1 MVNKRLFFIT
11 SLCVL
16 LNFSNAC
23 NANTS
28 ALTQQIKELTKTIKS
43 LSAKITLLEKQL
55 PNVTPTAVRFYK
67 IRSLSDF
74 GSWSWNNKGNIALTG
89 CGLTLV
95 YVVCSA
101 SQEAR
106 KTRALLMQAFDKIKR
121 YFEQARR
128 DRQVMNANIIR
139 IGNHLNLQGLQPLE
153 NAEQHTLDNPDDSW
167 LAKAWKGMRNFGSYT
182 KSGIGAAWKLIS

>member
-28 ALTQQIKELTKTIKS
+28 ALTKQIEELTQKIKS
-43 LSAKITLLEKQL
+43 LSEKITLLEKQL
-55 PNVTPTAVRFYK
+55 PKVTPTALRFYK
-67 IRSLSDF
+67 IRSLSDL

-95 YVVCSA
+95 YIVCRA

-106 KTRALLMQAFDKIKR
+106 KTRGLLMQAFNKIKN
-121 YFEQARR
+121 YLEQARR
-128 DRQVMNANIIR
+128 DREIMNNNIQA
-139 IGNHLNLQGLQPLE
+139 IGNNFNVQGLQQLE
-153 NAEQHTLDNPDDSW
+153 DAEHHELDNPDDSW
-167 LAKAWKGMRNFGSYT
+167 TAKAWNGVCKFGSYT